1 MLLMKRSKKLAIC
14 ASFAALSVVLMLLT
28 GIIPVLTYAIP
39 ALAGLILTIIV
50 IEINKRW
57 ALAVY
62 FAVSIISAIIIP
74 DKEAVAMYIAF
85 FGYYPIIK
93 SVLESKLPIVAEYIA
108 KFVLFNA
115 SMVGVYCL
123 LMFVLLPELK
133 DELLD
138 AGKWFLP
145 VLLAGGNIFF
155 FLYDYAMTKLIT
167 AYNMV
172 WHKLLH
178 RIFK

>member
-50 IEINKRW
+50 IEINKKW
-57 ALAVY
+57 AVAVY
-62 FAVSIISAIIIP
+62 FAVAAISVIIVP

-93 SVLESKLPIVAEYIA
+93 SVLESKLPIVVEYIV
-108 KFVLFNA
+108 KFLLFNISMVVSYCFLIFVLGLNLGEDLA
-115 SMVGVYCL
+115 VI
-123 LMFVLLPELK
+123 
-133 DELLD
+133 
-138 AGKWFLP
+138 GKWFFP
-145 VLLAGGNIFF
+145 SLLAAGNVFF

-167 AYNMV
+167 VYNMV
-172 WHKLLH
+172 WSKLLY